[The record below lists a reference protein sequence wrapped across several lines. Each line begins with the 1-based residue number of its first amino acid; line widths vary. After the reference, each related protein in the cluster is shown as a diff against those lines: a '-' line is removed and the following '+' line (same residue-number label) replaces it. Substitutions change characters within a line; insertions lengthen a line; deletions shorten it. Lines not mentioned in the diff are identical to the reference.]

1 MEFPYAIIDV
11 RCEPVRAKVWAEQ
24 IQELV
29 RHPISAA
36 LRSHLA
42 QIEMTI
48 ERDVAMRG
56 DGSPTD
62 DECVALLTVRN
73 YLRQCDAI
81 IPKPQPYIAPPPKPK
96 APRKPPME
104 PKSWEDT
111 MSPDEVAFCM
121 AAIDREICAIGA
133 DFPDNFRAARMW
145 KSSQRRRFSKQRDQ
159 GCCGSHDFVAQRW
172 SCEKGRYDLYLLGFN
187 YGH

>member
-1 MEFPYAIIDV
+1 MAAMSWLEKIEEAV
-11 RCEPVRAKVWAEQ
+11 QR
-24 IQELV
+24 
-29 RHPISAA
+29 PISAA
-36 LRSHLA
+36 LQACLKN
-42 QIEMTI
+42 IEWAI
-48 ERDVAMRG
+48 ECEITMRG
-56 DGSPTD
+56 NGVPTD
-62 DECVALLTVRN
+62 DECIALLAVRD
-73 YLRQCDAI
+73 YLRQCDSI

-96 APRKPPME
+96 EPRKPPME
-104 PKSWEDT
+104 PKSWEET

-172 SCEKGRYDLYLLGFN
+172 SWEKDRYDLYLLGFN